1 VREGSSKCGGL
12 GEEVSNF
19 FSLTMCPPL
28 NWRCG
33 GLEGVG
39 SGKAVART
47 FSAGSDNLDDICVC
61 VTRARFEREKKKGQD
76 ERWERECTEE
86 RKKMSNDLRCI
97 K

>member
-1 VREGSSKCGGL
+1 VREGSSCLSKCGGL
-12 GEEVSNF
+12 GGEVSNF
-19 FSLTMCPPL
+19 FSLAVCPPL

-61 VTRARFEREKKKGQD
+61 VTRARFEREKKVRMSGGNGNVP
-76 ERWERECTEE
+76 
-86 RKKMSNDLRCI
+86 RK
-97 K
+97 

>member
-1 VREGSSKCGGL
+1 VREGSSKCGSL

-61 VTRARFEREKKKGQD
+61 VTRARFEREKKKVRMSGGNGNVP
-76 ERWERECTEE
+76 
-86 RKKMSNDLRCI
+86 RKGKKCRTTYDV
-97 K
+97 